1 MRPRLR
7 SCWARWPRF
16 SPFSFK
22 GWSASATAS
31 APYGRTIRGADPKK
45 ALLQALDR
53 RVMLLGRA
61 IYFGVLSAL
70 VQSALLIAPFASAL
84 VGVGHGASS
93 RQCSRLH
100 WTPHDVPR

>member
-1 MRPRLR
+1 
-7 SCWARWPRF
+7 
-16 SPFSFK
+16 
-22 GWSASATAS
+22 
-31 APYGRTIRGADPKK
+31 
-45 ALLQALDR
+45 LQALDR

-70 VQSALLIAPFASAL
+70 VTSALLIAPFASAL